1 MTLTNTQ
8 RQTAKDNNIPLSRV
22 HQRISQGWNVEKATT
37 TPVRHKKKT
46 HGGMAVGD
54 KFITAEQL
62 KIGES
67 NGLNRDMIRHRVYR
81 GMRVLDAITVEKY
94 TSEIKKHY
102 TAADKKLASDNGVS
116 MDLVYQ
122 RVLRGWGKDKA
133 LSTPPQ
139 NNKRTADDTTL
150 LDIGRKKYLNRTE
163 FKDAPLPFFKS
174 ELKTLKQMGLT
185 IDDVKEVE
193 A

>member
-1 MTLTNTQ
+1 MTLTNAQ
-8 RQTAKDNNIPLSRV
+8 RQTAKDNDIPLSRV
-22 HQRISQGWNVEKATT
+22 RQRIAQGWSVEKAITQ
-37 TPVRHKKKT
+37 PIRHKKKM
-46 HGGMAVGD
+46 HGGMRIGD
-54 KFITAEQL
+54 AFITAEQL
-62 KIGES
+62 KIAEE
-67 NGLNRDMIRHRVYR
+67 NGLNKDMIRHRVYR
-81 GMRVLDAITVEKY
+81 GMRVVDAITIEKY

-122 RVLRGWGKDKA
+122 RVQRGWGKQKA
-133 LSTPPQ
+133 LTTPPQ

-174 ELKTLKQMGLT
+174 EYKALKQRGLT
-185 IDDVKEVE
+185 LDDVDEVK

>member
-1 MTLTNTQ
+1 MTLTNQQ
-8 RQTAKDNNIPLSRV
+8 RHTAQSNDIPLSRV
-22 HQRISQGWNVEKATT
+22 RQRIHQGWDVDKATT

-46 HGGMAVGD
+46 HGGMRVGD
-54 KFITAEQL
+54 VFITAEQL

-122 RVLRGWGKDKA
+122 RVQRGWGKEKA
-133 LSTPPQ
+133 LTTPPQ

-150 LDIGRKKYLNRTE
+150 LEIGRKKYLNRTE
-163 FKDAPLPFFKS
+163 FKDAPLPFFPS
-174 ELKTLKQMGLT
+174 EYKALKQRGLT
-185 IDDVKEVE
+185 LDDVEEVK